1 MKKSILVFSYYSN
14 MPGACQA
21 EWIDDRIQAFIRRGY
36 SITIVSAS
44 CCIQHQDMQI
54 THVRIPALSPHA
66 AAYEYDESKRRNLV
80 TKKGIT
86 FRYLQCMSMLDRFLG
101 KIHLQS
107 GEGRWSW
114 FISSL
119 WISIFKIRVK
129 EFDFI
134 YTSGGPAGAHLTG
147 IVLSKLFR
155 KKLLCEFQ
163 DPLSGSDI
171 GRNKLSKFG
180 LVFFE
185 KIIISNADFTIYCTK
200 NAMVDA
206 KTRYPSI
213 ADRISFVYPGSI
225 AVELYLQHASIH
237 KSEKVHHEKINITYL
252 GSLYL
257 TRNLDAMMEAF
268 HELALGG
275 TPVTNIEVNI
285 YGNMNADIRE
295 RILNFKYPGIFI
307 IHDLISREEAMQR
320 ALMADVLLL
329 VQNIDDRSINTIPFK
344 TYDYLHT
351 GKRIL
356 ALTYRNDEIDN
367 MMTTHGHWVCQAD
380 NIKGIK
386 DILVQMKAKLAD
398 TAHPVVISKYT
409 PDYAVNSML
418 ALLCDQVKNPG

>member
-1 MKKSILVFSYYSN
+1 

-36 SITIVSAS
+36 AITIVSAS
-44 CCIQHQDMQI
+44 CCIQHQDRQI
-54 THVRIPALSPHA
+54 THIRIPALSPHA
-66 AAYEYDESKRRNLV
+66 AAYEYDESKRRNLD

-86 FRYLQCMSMLDRFLG
+86 YSYIQFMSMLDRLLG

-119 WISIFKIRVK
+119 WISLIKIRVK

-171 GRNKLSKFG
+171 GRNKFSKFG
-180 LVFFE
+180 LAIFE
-185 KIIISNADFTIYCTK
+185 KLIIWNADFTIYCTK

-206 KTRYPSI
+206 QTRYPSI
-213 ADRISFVYPGSI
+213 AERISFVYPGSI
-225 AVELYLQHASIH
+225 AVEQYLQHANIQTL
-237 KSEKVHHEKINITYL
+237 EKVLNEKINITYL

-257 TRNLDAMMEAF
+257 TRNLDALMEAF
-268 HELALGG
+268 HELAKEGN
-275 TPVTNIEVNI
+275 PVTNIEVNI
-285 YGNMNADIRE
+285 YGNMNADISE
-295 RILNFKYPGIFI
+295 RILHFKYPGIFI
-307 IHDLISREEAMQR
+307 IHGLISREEAMQR

-367 MMTTHGHWVCQAD
+367 MLTTHGHWVCQAD
-380 NIKGIK
+380 DINGIK
-386 DILVQMKAKLAD
+386 DILVHLKANLAD
-398 TAHPVVISKYT
+398 TTHPVFISKYT

-418 ALLCDQVKNPG
+418 ALLSNQVKNSD

>member
-1 MKKSILVFSYYSN
+1 

-36 SITIVSAS
+36 TITIVSAS
-44 CCIQHQDMQI
+44 CCIQHKDRQI
-54 THVRIPALSPHA
+54 THIRIPALSPHA

-86 FRYLQCMSMLDRFLG
+86 YRYIQFMSTLDRLLG
-101 KIHLQS
+101 KIHLRS

-134 YTSGGPAGAHLTG
+134 YTTGGPAGAHLTG

-171 GRNKLSKFG
+171 GRNKFSKFG
-180 LVFFE
+180 LAIFE
-185 KIIISNADFTIYCTK
+185 KLIIWNADFTIYCTK
-200 NAMVDA
+200 NAMVDSQS
-206 KTRYPSI
+206 RFPSF
-213 ADRISFVYPGSI
+213 AERISYVYPGSI
-225 AVELYLQHASIH
+225 AVEQYLQHANVQTL
-237 KSEKVHHEKINITYL
+237 EKNLHEKINITYL

-257 TRNLDAMMEAF
+257 TRNLDTLMKAID
-268 HELALGG
+268 ELAKEG
-275 TPVTNIEVNI
+275 TPVTNILVNI

-295 RILNFKYPGIFI
+295 RILNFKYSGIFI
-307 IHDLISREEAMQR
+307 IHGLISREEAMQK

-329 VQNIDDRSINTIPFK
+329 VQNIDNRSINTIPFK

-367 MMTTHGHWVCQAD
+367 MLTTHGHWVCQAD
-380 NIKGIK
+380 DVNGMK
-386 DILVQMKAKLAD
+386 DILVHLKANIAD
-398 TAHPVVISKYT
+398 TTHPVVISKYT

-418 ALLCDQVKNPG
+418 ALLSNQVKNSV